1 MREVLHSTKSA
12 EGKKW
17 CACRIKGTRG
27 NQKPTLALQSGL
39 WQQPEIERE
48 KLSCRFNCL
57 CALLINLTWFDVCY
71 HLIRHFESFTSLCS
85 VATRIHIHS
94 LDGLTLYRTVSSES
108 VHTHTFVSL
117 SISSDRFEERVGE
130 RRRKR
135 AQWNGNSLAFK
146 CNLIKICIVHLLHS
160 WIFCSIVQMCNRILR
175 ATHTHTQSQSE
186 LGACS
191 T

>member
-1 MREVLHSTKSA
+1 MRAVLHSTKSA

-17 CACRIKGTRG
+17 CACRIKGTRE
-27 NQKPTLALQSGL
+27 NQKPTLALQSAL

-108 VHTHTFVSL
+108 VHTHICQLVYFIRSL
-117 SISSDRFEERVGE
+117 RGESGREKEKESSMKWQLSRF
-130 RRRKR
+130 
-135 AQWNGNSLAFK
+135 
-146 CNLIKICIVHLLHS
+146 
-160 WIFCSIVQMCNRILR
+160 QMQFN
-175 ATHTHTQSQSE
+175 
-186 LGACS
+186 
-191 T
+191 

>member
-1 MREVLHSTKSA
+1 MRAVLHSTKSA

-17 CACRIKGTRG
+17 CACRINGTRE
-27 NQKPTLALQSGL
+27 NQKPTLALQSAL

-108 VHTHTFVSL
+108 VHTHTHLSACLFHQIASRREWEREGERELNEMATLSL
-117 SISSDRFEERVGE
+117 SNAI
-130 RRRKR
+130 
-135 AQWNGNSLAFK
+135 
-146 CNLIKICIVHLLHS
+146 
-160 WIFCSIVQMCNRILR
+160 
-175 ATHTHTQSQSE
+175 
-186 LGACS
+186 
-191 T
+191 